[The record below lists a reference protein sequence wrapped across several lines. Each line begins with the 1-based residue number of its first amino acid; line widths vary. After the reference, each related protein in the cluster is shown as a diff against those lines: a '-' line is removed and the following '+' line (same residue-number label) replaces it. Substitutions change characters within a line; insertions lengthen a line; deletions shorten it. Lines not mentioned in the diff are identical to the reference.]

1 MRNPVWVIGMGVR
14 NPACLTEEAWNLI
27 GGADMIIG
35 GQQQLCRL
43 VSCGAARL
51 EIGNNL
57 DEVLA
62 HIRRRQDKKIVVLTS
77 GDVGFHSI
85 GAVLIKRL
93 PGEDIRFLP
102 NVSSL
107 QEAFARIHEP
117 WQDAV
122 FCSAHSHSPAEII
135 GWARRVSRLAILTD
149 PKHTP
154 ARIAEILLAAGVA
167 DCRAVVAENLGTS
180 SEQVCDT
187 RLVKLPEKNFS
198 PINVLLLFK
207 DISWVPEPTIINRPE
222 TAYEHRS
229 GLITKADIRLL
240 SLSRL
245 QITPQSVVWDIGAG
259 SGSISI
265 EAAHLA
271 WRGKV
276 FAIEKDEENLSCI
289 HQNRK
294 RYGVLNMKIIA
305 GEAPNVLTGLPAPQ
319 AVFIGGSGGRLAAV
333 FDHIAE
339 NAAAGC
345 RVVGNFA
352 TLENFNEAM
361 EKMKNLEWQPVFSL
375 VQISQSRSIASLNR
389 LEPLNP
395 IFILEGTCK
404 W

>member
-14 NPACLTEEAWNLI
+14 HPASLAEEAWNLI
-27 GGADMIIG
+27 GDADMLIG
-35 GQQQLCRL
+35 GRQQLCRL
-43 VSCGAARL
+43 TSCGAARL

-57 DEVLA
+57 DEILA
-62 HIRRRQDKKIVVLTS
+62 CIRQRQDKKIIVLTS

-85 GAVLIKRL
+85 GAVLINRL
-93 PGEDIRFLP
+93 PDEDIRFLP

-122 FCSAHSHSPAEII
+122 FCSAHSHVPAEII
-135 GWARRVSRLAILTD
+135 GWARRVSRLGILTD

-154 ARIAEILLAAGVA
+154 ARIAEILLKAGVS

-180 SEQVCDT
+180 SERICDT
-187 RLVKLPEKNFS
+187 RLVKLLEKNFS
-198 PINVLLLFK
+198 PVNVLLLIK
-207 DISWVPEPTIINRPE
+207 DPDWVPEPTVLNRPE
-222 TAYEHRS
+222 SAYEHRS

-240 SLSRL
+240 SLLRL
-245 QITPQSVVWDIGAG
+245 QITPQSVIWDIGAG
-259 SGSISI
+259 SGSVGM

-271 WRGKV
+271 WQGKV
-276 FAIEKDEENLSCI
+276 FAVEKDEKNLSCI
-289 HQNRK
+289 HRNRE
-294 RYGVLNMKIIA
+294 RYGVLNMEVIA
-305 GEAPNVLTGLPAPQ
+305 GEAPEVLAGLPAPQ
-319 AVFIGGSGGRLAAV
+319 AVFIGGSGGKLAAI
-333 FDHIAE
+333 FDHIAG

-352 TLENFNEAM
+352 TFENFNEAL
-361 EKMKNLEWQPVFSL
+361 EKMKSLEWQPVFSL

-395 IFILEGTCK
+395 IFILEGTCR
-404 W
+404 

>member
-1 MRNPVWVIGMGVR
+1 MRNPVWVIGMGVHH
-14 NPACLTEEAWNLI
+14 PACLTEEAWNLI
-27 GGADMIIG
+27 GDADRIIG
-35 GQQQLCRL
+35 GRQQLCRL
-43 VSCGAARL
+43 VSCEAARL

-57 DEVLA
+57 EEVLA
-62 HIRRRQDKKIVVLTS
+62 CIRQRQDKKIVVLTS
-77 GDVGFHSI
+77 GDAGFHSI
-85 GAVLIKRL
+85 GAFLTKRL
-93 PGEDIRFLP
+93 PDEDIRFLP

-107 QEAFARIHEP
+107 QEAFARIQEP

-122 FCSAHSHSPAEII
+122 FCSAHSHSLAEII
-135 GWARRVSRLAILTD
+135 GWARRVSRLGILTD

-154 ARIAEILLAAGVA
+154 ARIAEILLNAGVT
-167 DCRAVVAENLGTS
+167 DCRAVVAENLGAL
-180 SEQVCDT
+180 SEQICDT
-187 RLVKLPEKNFS
+187 RLVNLPEKNFS
-198 PINVLLLFK
+198 PLNVLLLIK
-207 DISWVPEPTIINRPE
+207 DTNWIPEPSILNRPE

-276 FAIEKDEENLSCI
+276 FAVEKDEENLSCI
-289 HQNRK
+289 RRNQE
-294 RYGVLNMKIIA
+294 RYGVLNLEIIS
-305 GEAPNVLTGLPAPQ
+305 GEAPDVLAGLPTPQ

-352 TLENFNEAM
+352 TLENFNEAL

-395 IFILEGTCK
+395 IFILEGICK
-404 W
+404 